1 MDRKLL
7 LLPIGI
13 VLLLTGCELVM
24 VGNKSGCSRILRILQ
39 KGLEKE
45 QVKGCFSGM
54 RKEGFL
60 YHAFLLLG
68 GSGEDRKSIEG
79 ERRTSGAL

>member
-24 VGNKSGCSRILRILQ
+24 AGNESGCSRILRILQ
-39 KGLEKE
+39 KGFEKE
-45 QVKGCFSGM
+45 QVKECFSGM

-68 GSGEDRKSIEG
+68 ERKG
-79 ERRTSGAL
+79 TGHL